1 MSQNHFSELT
11 QIACYVKMELHMLE
25 YFTKTGEFVKAYD
38 VIRQLIYRLT
48 NDIPP
53 FDPDQGQTAWVN
65 FMRVPW
71 VLLDG
76 MSFFVYLY
84 HIVN

>member
-53 FDPDQGQTAWVN
+53 FDPD
-65 FMRVPW
+65 
-71 VLLDG
+71 
-76 MSFFVYLY
+76 
-84 HIVN
+84 